1 MQPNRK
7 TDFLIAAG
15 LFLLG
20 ILTRV
25 PFRSRFL
32 YHWDSVN
39 FALGLEHLDIYQ
51 HQPHPPGYFL
61 YVMTGRWVRL
71 LVGDA
76 NASLVWMSV
85 LAAGLTAAATFWLGR
100 SLWNRGAGI
109 AASLLFL
116 TSPLFWFH
124 GEVALSYM
132 VEALFVVLV
141 ALLCYGHLKGTDDRV
156 WLSALV
162 LGVAGG
168 FRPNTMVFMLP
179 LWAVAAWRYRWR
191 RALGAAGVLA
201 GVCLAWLAPMIVLT
215 GGMVRYTEALRA
227 AGEIVAGESSFS
239 GIRQLAVNGFRLGMF
254 TFYGL
259 GAGIVPLAVGGLY
272 RAVARWKRR
281 PHLSPE
287 VWPFSEHGRGN
298 LPNLLPAGPKE
309 QKENIFRC
317 SGETAATKNHLL
329 LGAVEAA
336 RGPCRGGTGK
346 KQKLRGGGAAAGS
359 GGGVRFSLFLWW
371 LMPSLLFYTLIHI
384 RQPGHTFTFMPA
396 LLLLL
401 GGLLGSGA
409 LPGLARGWT
418 WTLTGLVVLVN
429 ALFFLTAPPSLFGGQ
444 HLTLTPPTWPTLR
457 ARDAS
462 LETRIGHIRA
472 HLSPGETVI
481 LANGLDFRH
490 PDFYLREYPVV
501 RFAELPVT
509 TTLSLP
515 DPVGTVVL
523 FGEDLRGENCPTPN
537 PGALVSPDLCL
548 LPRRP
553 GQTVVVEGNIIRIVE
568 VYQP

>member
-7 TDFLIAAG
+7 TDVLIAIG
-15 LFLLG
+15 LFLPG

-39 FALGLEHLDIYQ
+39 FALGLEHFDIYQ

-61 YVMTGRWVRL
+61 YVMTGRLVRL

-100 SLWNRGAGI
+100 SLWNRRAGI
-109 AASLLFL
+109 VASLLFL

-132 VEALFVVLV
+132 MEALFVVLV

-168 FRPNTMVFMLP
+168 FRPNTMVFLLP
-179 LWAVAAWRYRWR
+179 LWAVAVWRHRWR

-201 GVCLAWLAPMIVLT
+201 GVCLAWLAPMVVLT
-215 GGMVRYTEALRA
+215 GGIARYTEALRA
-227 AGEIVAGESSFS
+227 AGEIVAAESSLS
-239 GIRQLAVNGFRLGMF
+239 GAAQLAVNGFRLGMF
-254 TFYGL
+254 TFYAL
-259 GAGIVPLAVGGLY
+259 GAGILPLVVGGLY

-298 LPNLLPAGPKE
+298 LPNPFPAGPKE

-317 SGETAATKNHLL
+317 GGFAAATKNHLL
-329 LGAVEAA
+329 LGAAEAA
-336 RGPCRGGTGK
+336 RSPCRGGTGK
-346 KQKLRGGGAAAGS
+346 KQKLRGGGAAAGG

-371 LMPSLLFYTLIHI
+371 LMPSLVFYTLIHI

-401 GGLLGSGA
+401 GGLLGSGT
-409 LPGLARGWT
+409 LHGLARGWA
-418 WTLTGLVVLVN
+418 WGLTGLVVLVN
-429 ALFFLTAPPSLFGGQ
+429 ALFFLAAPPSLFGGQ
-444 HLTLTPPTWPTLR
+444 HLTLTPPPGPRFRRATRPWRTASDTSVPTCLLRRPSSWPT
-457 ARDAS
+457 AWTSATPTS
-462 LETRIGHIRA
+462 TCGSTRSSG
-472 HLSPGETVI
+472 SP
-481 LANGLDFRH
+481 
-490 PDFYLREYPVV
+490 
-501 RFAELPVT
+501 
-509 TTLSLP
+509 
-515 DPVGTVVL
+515 
-523 FGEDLRGENCPTPN
+523 NCR
-537 PGALVSPDLCL
+537 S
-548 LPRRP
+548 R
-553 GQTVVVEGNIIRIVE
+553 
-568 VYQP
+568 

>member
-7 TDFLIAAG
+7 TDVLIAIG
-15 LFLLG
+15 LFLPG
-20 ILTRV
+20 ILSRV

-61 YVMTGRWVRL
+61 YVMTGRLVRL
-71 LVGDA
+71 LLGDA

-109 AASLLFL
+109 AAALLFL

-141 ALLCYGHLKGTDDRV
+141 ALLCSGHLKGTDDRV

-168 FRPNTMVFMLP
+168 FRPNTMVFLLP
-179 LWAVAAWRYRWR
+179 LWVVAAWRYRWR
-191 RALGAAGVLA
+191 RALVAAGVLA
-201 GVCLAWLAPMIVLT
+201 GVCLAWLAPMVVLT
-215 GGMVRYTEALRA
+215 GGIARYTEALRA
-227 AGEIVAGESSFS
+227 AGEVVAAESSLS
-239 GIRQLAVNGFRLGMF
+239 GAAQLAVNGFRLGMF

-259 GAGIVPLAVGGLY
+259 GAGIVPLTVGGLY
-272 RAVARWKRR
+272 RAVTRR
-281 PHLSPE
+281 SQWRAWAKSPE
-287 VWPFSEHGRGN
+287 
-298 LPNLLPAGPKE
+298 
-309 QKENIFRC
+309 FR
-317 SGETAATKNHLL
+317 
-329 LGAVEAA
+329 
-336 RGPCRGGTGK
+336 
-346 KQKLRGGGAAAGS
+346 
-359 GGGVRFSLFLWW
+359 LFFWW
-371 LMPSLLFYTLIHI
+371 LTPSLLFYALIHI

-409 LPGLARGWT
+409 LPGRARGWA
-418 WTLTGLVVLVN
+418 WALTGLLVLVN
-429 ALFFLTAPPSLFGGQ
+429 ALFFLAAPPSLFGGQ
-444 HLTLTPPTWPTLR
+444 HLTLTPPTWPTIR

-462 LETRIGHIRA
+462 LEGRIGYIRA

-481 LANGLDFRH
+481 LASGLDFRH

-515 DPVGTVVL
+515 DSVGTVVL
-523 FGEDLRGENCPTPN
+523 FGEDMRGENCPTPN

>member
-7 TDFLIAAG
+7 TDVLIAIG
-15 LFLLG
+15 LFLPG

-39 FALGLEHLDIYQ
+39 FALGLEHFDIYQ

-61 YVMTGRWVRL
+61 YVMTGRLVRL

-100 SLWNRGAGI
+100 SLWNRRAGI
-109 AASLLFL
+109 VASLLFL

-141 ALLCYGHLKGTDDRV
+141 ALLCYGHLKGTDERV

-168 FRPNTMVFMLP
+168 FRPNTMVFLLP
-179 LWAVAAWRYRWR
+179 LWAVAVWRYRWR

-201 GVCLAWLAPMIVLT
+201 GVGLAWLAPMVILT
-215 GGMVRYTEALRA
+215 GGIARYTEALRA
-227 AGEIVAGESSFS
+227 AGEIVAAESSLS
-239 GIRQLAVNGFRLGMF
+239 GAAQLAVNGFRLGMF
-254 TFYGL
+254 TFYAL
-259 GAGIVPLAVGGLY
+259 GAGLVPLAVGGLY
-272 RAVARWKRR
+272 GAVTRRSQWRAWAK
-281 PHLSPE
+281 SPE
-287 VWPFSEHGRGN
+287 
-298 LPNLLPAGPKE
+298 
-309 QKENIFRC
+309 FRLFFWWL
-317 SGETAATKNHLL
+317 A
-329 LGAVEAA
+329 
-336 RGPCRGGTGK
+336 P
-346 KQKLRGGGAAAGS
+346 
-359 GGGVRFSLFLWW
+359 SLF
-371 LMPSLLFYTLIHI
+371 FYALIHI

-401 GGLLGSGA
+401 GGLLGGGN
-409 LPGLARGWT
+409 LPGLARGWA
-418 WTLTGLVVLVN
+418 WALTGLVVLVN
-429 ALFFLTAPPSLFGGQ
+429 ALFFLIAPPSLFGGQ
-444 HLTLTPPTWPTLR
+444 HLTLTPPTWPTIR

-462 LETRIGHIRA
+462 LEGRVGYIRA
-472 HLSPGETVI
+472 HLSPEETVI

-501 RFAELPVT
+501 RFAALPVT

-515 DPVGTVVL
+515 PSVTTVVL
-523 FGEDLRGENCPTPN
+523 FGEDLQGENCPTSN

-548 LPRRP
+548 LYRRP
-553 GQTVVVEGNIIRIVE
+553 DQTVVVEGNIVRVR
-568 VYQP
+568 

>member
-1 MQPNRK
+1 MHQNRK

-25 PFRSRFL
+25 PFRSHFL

-61 YVMTGRWVRL
+61 YVMTGRLVRL

-85 LAAGLTAAATFWLGR
+85 LAAGLAAAANFWLGR

-109 AASLLFL
+109 AAALLFL

-141 ALLCYGHLKGTDDRV
+141 ALLCYRHLKGTDGRV

-168 FRPNTMVFMLP
+168 FRPNTMVFLLP
-179 LWAVAAWRYRWR
+179 LWVVAVWRYRWR
-191 RALGAAGVLA
+191 RALVAAGVLV
-201 GVCLAWLAPMIVLT
+201 GVCIAWLAPMIVLT
-215 GGMVRYTEALRA
+215 GGIVRYTEALRA
-227 AGEIVAGESSFS
+227 AGQMVAAESSFS
-239 GIRQLAVNGFRLGMF
+239 GVTRLAVNGFRLGMF
-254 TFYGL
+254 TLYAL
-259 GAGIVPLAVGGLY
+259 GVGIVPLAAGGLY
-272 RAVARWKRR
+272 WALRR
-281 PHLSPE
+281 PRGHAGLKSPE
-287 VWPFSEHGRGN
+287 
-298 LPNLLPAGPKE
+298 
-309 QKENIFRC
+309 FR
-317 SGETAATKNHLL
+317 
-329 LGAVEAA
+329 
-336 RGPCRGGTGK
+336 
-346 KQKLRGGGAAAGS
+346 
-359 GGGVRFSLFLWW
+359 LFFWW
-371 LMPSLLFYTLIHI
+371 LMPGLLFYTLIHI

-401 GGLLGSGA
+401 GGLLGGGVLSGR
-409 LPGLARGWT
+409 ARRWA
-418 WTLTGLVVLVN
+418 WALTGLVVLIN
-429 ALFFLTAPPSLFGGQ
+429 ALFFLTVPPSIFGGQ
-444 HLTLTPPTWPTLR
+444 HLTLTPPTWPTIR

-462 LETRIGHIRA
+462 LGSRIGYIRA

-481 LANGLDFRH
+481 LSSGLDFRH

-501 RFAELPVT
+501 RFAELPAT

-523 FGEDLRGENCPTPN
+523 FGEGLIGENCPAIN

-553 GQTVVVEGNIIRIVE
+553 GQAVVVEGNVVKVR
-568 VYQP
+568 